1 MSIKKPVKETFLK
14 KFKVLGLD
22 LAEKQIY
29 QLTDTTGKHPQNNR
43 VLYLNAD
50 EAWEQLVELNIK
62 GVSISLAPNLF
73 DGTGGRKKENVIGY
87 RYIVIDHDCEE
98 EVQFKITPTAIIK
111 TKRGYHYYFRIKKE
125 DIHKLYELEKMA
137 KKLAKIHKSDPSSG
151 ERNRAYRCSGFLHN
165 KDPEDLFLIEP
176 IYSSESEYSLEE
188 IQLAYKDDLNLV
200 EVAPP
205 KINKSFEEWYQDM
218 PIANGSRNSTLFII
232 CSQGLNKG
240 LTPEKLKYFVDDYIE
255 RSGLPKEEGQQ
266 VFEKV
271 LKKHLLVSPEAKPK
285 LYDIATKFLDNYKD
299 SQGNLLLRYCKGI
312 FYSYENGNYISKHD
326 DFIDAKITRFIQSFD
341 KLQDV
346 GIKKYRADVIATIQS
361 LCLIENDHLKSFWL
375 SPTTNNS
382 QLINMRNGLLD
393 QSKYLKG
400 EGDYLVP
407 HTPLYFCTNQLPFD
421 FRENATCPTWEN
433 FLNNIFEDKEVIDLL
448 QCWFGYNLIADTS
461 FQKFCLLYGKGAN
474 GKTVITIVLTTLLGE
489 ENVSCLGLECF
500 DQIRTFALAGLI
512 NKLANIVGE
521 MNEVSKTSE
530 GLLKNIVSGELIT
543 VDRKYKEPI
552 TFRPTARLTFAT
564 NILPRITD
572 RSDGISRR
580 LILIP
585 FEKQILDESLQD
597 RRLAD
602 PKFWISSGEI
612 GGIFL
617 WALEGLKRL
626 QTNGRFII
634 PNKVQ
639 EAINDYVYQTNPTYE
654 YLKTTYIFSK
664 GNKLS
669 RNDVYANYR
678 YWMENNGHFPLNAT
692 NFSYEV
698 KRAFPLVIGSKELHS
713 FNSNRHRAWIGLD
726 HKPNDEGEQVE
737 QLII

>member
-1 MSIKKPVKETFLK
+1 MKHKSPNKALFLEH
-14 KFKVLGLD
+14 FKALGLD
-22 LAEKQIY
+22 PEQKNIY
-29 QLTDTTGKHPQNNR
+29 QKIDMTRKNPQNNGIE
-43 VLYLNAD
+43 YLTSE
-50 EAWEQLVELNIK
+50 EAWEKFSKLNEE

-73 DGTGGRKKENVIGY
+73 DGTGGRKKENVAGY
-87 RYIVIDHDCEE
+87 RYIVIDHDSNENID
-98 EVQFKITPTAIIK
+98 FKIDPTAIIK
-111 TKRGYHYYFRIKKE
+111 TKRGRHYYFKIKIA
-125 DIHKLYELEKMA
+125 DISKIDDLE
-137 KKLAKIHKSDPSSG
+137 KLAKRLAIIYKSDTSSG

-165 KDPEDLFLIEP
+165 KDPEDLFLVEP

-188 IQLAYKDDLNLV
+188 IQLAHKDHLNLV
-200 EVAPP
+200 EESSP

-218 PIANGSRNSTLFII
+218 PITNGSRNSTLFII
-232 CSQGLNKG
+232 CSQGLNHG

-271 LKKHLLVSPEAKPK
+271 LKKHLLISPEAKPK
-285 LYDIATKFLDNYKD
+285 LYDIATRFLDSYKD

-312 FYSYENGNYISKHD
+312 FYAYENGNYISKND
-326 DFIDAKITRFIQSFD
+326 DFIDAKVTRFIQSFD

-375 SPTTNNS
+375 SPTTNNGT
-382 QLINMRNGLLD
+382 LINLSNGLLD

-400 EGDYLVP
+400 EANYLLP
-407 HTPLYFCTNQLPFD
+407 HTPLYFCTNQLPFN
-421 FRENATCPTWEN
+421 FRENATCPTWEK
-433 FLNNIFEDKEVIDLL
+433 FLSNIFEDKEIIDLL

-500 DQIRTFALAGLI
+500 DQMRTFALAGLI

-617 WALEGLKRL
+617 WALDGLKKL
-626 QTNGRFII
+626 QQNGRFII

-664 GNKLS
+664 SNKLS

-678 YWMENNGHFPLNAT
+678 YWMESNGHFPLNAT

-698 KRAFPLVIGSKELHS
+698 KRAFPLVIGSKELHP

-726 HKPNDEGEQVE
+726 HKPNDKDEQVE